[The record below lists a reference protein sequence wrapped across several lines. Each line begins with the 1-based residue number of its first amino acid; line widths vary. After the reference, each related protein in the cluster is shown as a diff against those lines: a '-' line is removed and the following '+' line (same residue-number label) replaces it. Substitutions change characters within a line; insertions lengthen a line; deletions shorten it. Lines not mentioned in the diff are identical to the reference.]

1 MGKRRERRLAAMM
14 AASRRVKL
22 DLFTEPSGEMVGNS
36 LHDEV
41 GGDLDKDH
49 HEVPSSPSS
58 SGGFHQFI
66 LKDYVERICLQ
77 SIFLVEIWK
86 YCTRLLYAPNIWF

>member
-1 MGKRRERRLAAMM
+1 M
-14 AASRRVKL
+14 
-22 DLFTEPSGEMVGNS
+22 GNS